1 MGKKRSKIS
10 KILWKGIGLNIEKT
24 IKKYVKEKLNNN

>member
-1 MGKKRSKIS
+1 MEKKRSKIS

-24 IKKYVKEKLNNN
+24 IKKICERKIK